1 MSLFIYSSPTLPSTS
16 KSLILHLPNQQQKQG
31 VGLETDMEIQPQGQA
46 LLRMGFQGMQN
57 TFPPPPT
64 HEQRSACTT

>member
-1 MSLFIYSSPTLPSTS
+1 MILFIYSSPTLPSTS

-31 VGLETDMEIQPQGQA
+31 VGIETDMEIQPQGQA

-57 TFPPPPT
+57 TFPSPHT
-64 HEQRSACTT
+64 HAWAEKCL